1 MPTLFSVAFACGQIV
16 SRHAHA
22 LASSE
27 KGEEGFIARAALAA
41 LESRHDAEGSLRRRF
56 LLT

>member
-1 MPTLFSVAFACGQIV
+1 V